1 MSSTLGGRGEII
13 DKSALGGGG
22 GIGGTGR
29 SGIGGTGR
37 GGLRVTN
44 TERSGVL
51 SLGDFSI
58 GFGEAS
64 STEGTMSLLRSTLSD
79 ATLLDLVNAV
89 AVDASLFA
97 IAGRYFFG
105 GVVGGGGM
113 EDLLIGTDESLLI
126 ESSFPLG

>member
-22 GIGGTGR
+22 GT
-29 SGIGGTGR
+29 GGTGR
-37 GGLRVTN
+37 GVLRETN
-44 TERSGVL
+44 AERSGVL
-51 SLGDFSI
+51 SLGDFSL

-64 STEGTMSLLRSTLSD
+64 STEGTMPLLRSTLSD

-97 IAGRYFFG
+97 IAG
-105 GVVGGGGM
+105 
-113 EDLLIGTDESLLI
+113 
-126 ESSFPLG
+126 